1 MYVCMYIYICIHARE
16 HAQNYNTH
24 VFSGG
29 VNIGFQSQ
37 PHRGHTRSHDLPNQ
51 ERASK
56 LLSLDDWFGPLHGS
70 WHFWWILRSSVL
82 TIAPLNLDP
91 KMNKR
96 TLFHLA
102 RFEGHVYS
110 WGKRITKQVLSK
122 DISFQPGRNLDWK
135 IENTWSHQQRL
146 VSTSCTSSRSSGYY
160 NILRKIA
167 INQSILRCF
176 AKLLRPKISE
186 FLFKFVPSFKTNF
199 RNPLIDVELRL
210 QNGSAPWL
218 PLSEKGRSNQQYTY
232 IYNYI
237 YNIYI

>member
-1 MYVCMYIYICIHARE
+1 MTSFPCYRTSSSFKLLRQGTQTYGCIDIQNIRTQRSSKNCTNIYMHISIYQKNVCMYVCMYIYICIHARE

-56 LLSLDDWFGPLHGS
+56 LLSLDDWFGPVHGS
-70 WHFWWILRSSVL
+70 WHFWWILSSSVL

-122 DISFQPGRNLDWK
+122 EIKRYIFPARSKFGLKKRKHLKSPTK
-135 IENTWSHQQRL
+135 
-146 VSTSCTSSRSSGYY
+146 TS
-160 NILRKIA
+160 IH
-167 INQSILRCF
+167 
-176 AKLLRPKISE
+176 
-186 FLFKFVPSFKTNF
+186 
-199 RNPLIDVELRL
+199 
-210 QNGSAPWL
+210 
-218 PLSEKGRSNQQYTY
+218 
-232 IYNYI
+232 
-237 YNIYI
+237 

>member
-1 MYVCMYIYICIHARE
+1 MVAIYIERCTKPFLSHDLFSMLQNHFKFQIVATRYTNLRLYWYPKYQDPKIQQKLHKHIHAHLYLSKNCMYVCMYVCIYIYICIHARE

-56 LLSLDDWFGPLHGS
+56 LLSLDDWFGPVHGS
-70 WHFWWILRSSVL
+70 WHFWWILSSSVL

-122 DISFQPGRNLDWK
+122 EIKRYIFPARSKFGLKKRKHLKSPTK
-135 IENTWSHQQRL
+135 
-146 VSTSCTSSRSSGYY
+146 TS
-160 NILRKIA
+160 IH
-167 INQSILRCF
+167 
-176 AKLLRPKISE
+176 
-186 FLFKFVPSFKTNF
+186 
-199 RNPLIDVELRL
+199 
-210 QNGSAPWL
+210 
-218 PLSEKGRSNQQYTY
+218 
-232 IYNYI
+232 
-237 YNIYI
+237 